1 MSVKLWLMAA
11 LNSLILMGCAIG
23 TSFKSS
29 YDLYRGKPNQIAYG
43 FDIKSENN
51 VNPFA
56 NGVLTVGD
64 ADGVCWI
71 FIRGVI
77 TPDAVRAFRLASEDV
92 DRRNC
97 LKRQV
102 ILDSRG
108 GHVFASIQIGRIIRA
123 RGYTTQL
130 VVGTDA
136 CHSACGIIF
145 IGGVKRI
152 VNESSFIGSARIGF
166 HQITAVRSDGS
177 KRCVSREDGA
187 TKTLQVYAREMLMPA
202 AADLFMEM
210 VESTECTKMKTISPQ
225 ETFDSGIATE
235 ITNRENPFL

>member
-1 MSVKLWLMAA
+1 VNFWLMAA

-43 FDIKSENN
+43 FYVKSEKN

-56 NGVLTVGD
+56 NGVLTVG
-64 ADGVCWI
+64 ATDGVCWI

-77 TPDAVRAFRLASEDV
+77 TPDAVRAFRSASEDI

-108 GHVFASIQIGRIIRA
+108 GNFFASIQIGRIIRA
-123 RGYTTQL
+123 KAYTTQL
-130 VVGTDA
+130 ALGTDA

-145 IGGVKRI
+145 IGGAKRI
-152 VNESSFIGSARIGF
+152 VSESSFIGSARIGL
-166 HQITAVRSDGS
+166 HQIAAVQPDGS
-177 KRCVSREDGA
+177 KRCLSREDGA

-202 AADLFMEM
+202 AADLFIEM
-210 VESTECTKMKTISPQ
+210 VESTECTKIKTISPR

-235 ITNRENPFL
+235 ITNRENPLL

>member
-1 MSVKLWLMAA
+1 MNFWLMAA

-43 FDIKSENN
+43 FYVKSEKN

-56 NGVLTVGD
+56 NGVLTVG
-64 ADGVCWI
+64 ATDGVCWI

-77 TPDAVRAFRLASEDV
+77 TPDAVRAFRSASEDI

-108 GHVFASIQIGRIIRA
+108 GNFFASIQIGRIIRA
-123 RGYTTQL
+123 KAYTTQL
-130 VVGTDA
+130 ALGTDA

-145 IGGVKRI
+145 IGGAKRI
-152 VNESSFIGSARIGF
+152 VSESSFIGSARIGL
-166 HQITAVRSDGS
+166 HQIAAVQPDGS
-177 KRCVSREDGA
+177 KRCLSREDGA

-202 AADLFMEM
+202 AADLFIEM
-210 VESTECTKMKTISPQ
+210 VESTECTKIKTISPR

-235 ITNRENPFL
+235 ITNRENPLL